1 VILLQ
6 DEVITVVGTY
16 IRQANL
22 GDSLKLKANL
32 TKKTLMSYMK
42 SAATLYHHYAGA
54 LLSLYISSPTGG
66 EAKLHPFLADILEQC
81 TARKQPK
88 QMCEPFTMKIFDAL
102 LEELFHQHQHNNL
115 VFISKAFTI
124 FDWMGLGIHPGSRLS
139 KYGQSKPEASE
150 PFATVPNSTDAGK
163 WAGTHLAFICE
174 DFQFFDSSL
183 IQCSYLDCLWRNPS
197 LALYVHFHFHFNKRK
212 TNFSIQK
219 FMWLSSVM
227 LCPVK

>member
-1 VILLQ
+1 LQ

-66 EAKLHPFLADILEQC
+66 EAKLHPFLADILQQC

-88 QMCEPFTMKIFDAL
+88 QMCEPFTMKYLMHSWKNYFININITTLSSSPKPL
-102 LEELFHQHQHNNL
+102 L
-115 VFISKAFTI
+115 
-124 FDWMGLGIHPGSRLS
+124 
-139 KYGQSKPEASE
+139 
-150 PFATVPNSTDAGK
+150 
-163 WAGTHLAFICE
+163 
-174 DFQFFDSSL
+174 SL
-183 IQCSYLDCLWRNPS
+183 IGW
-197 LALYVHFHFHFNKRK
+197 V
-212 TNFSIQK
+212 
-219 FMWLSSVM
+219 
-227 LCPVK
+227 